1 MLPAT
6 VKRRVR
12 LPAVGLWAIM
22 PDTGGR
28 VMESKWGSFVY
39 ALEDGRWIVCT
50 WDRSHC
56 QYQTHDIGR
65 SSRES
70 GFFMAF
76 AGSVES
82 LARETG
88 RRYKTRAQALAVARR
103 LYDLEYYEQGG
114 ES

>member
-1 MLPAT
+1 MKSQWDWCT
-6 VKRRVR
+6 Y
-12 LPAVGLWAIM
+12 
-22 PDTGGR
+22 
-28 VMESKWGSFVY
+28 E
-39 ALEDGRWIVCT
+39 LEDGRWIVCE
-50 WDRSHC
+50 WVWEKC
-56 QYQTHDIGR
+56 QYQTHDISR